1 MLALE
6 ENGMQVSDIAYINI
20 KNNIRKDA
28 KHPYEKNGDFFIES
42 LAGDKKKGHYHK
54 EEMLQKVKEVLKEKV
69 TNIKEGNITPDP
81 SKCIKYNCEYFKVC
95 RYAKL
100 IVENSDTSEVEDE

>member
-6 ENGMQVSDIAYINI
+6 KNEMHVSDIAYINI

-28 KHPYEKNGDFFIES
+28 KYPYEKNGNFFIES
-42 LAGDKKKGHYHK
+42 SQDDKKKGYYYK
-54 EEMLQKVKEVLKEKV
+54 DEMLSKVKEILKEKV
-69 TNIKEGNITPDP
+69 INIKDGNITPDS
-81 SKCIKYNCEYFKVC
+81 SKCVKESCEYFKIC

-100 IVENSDTSEVEDE
+100 IVENGDASEVEDE